1 MQTVIAASK
10 KGIELLESSFVG
22 ILLVR
27 EPPCSF
33 AAQLALALR

>member
-22 ILLVR
+22 ILLVN
-27 EPPCSF
+27 EP
-33 AAQLALALR
+33 A